1 MKISTANPKVR
12 TITKEELAQKIK
24 NAKPVQI
31 VNVLGPEH
39 YNLGFIKGSIRIPL
53 DQLDNRWGV
62 LDKNIEVVTYCA
74 SYDCPA
80 SGQAA
85 EKLLTKGFK
94 VSAYEGGINECKE
107 AGLPIE

>member
-1 MKISTANPKVR
+1 MATSTKPNIK

-24 NAKPVQI
+24 NVQPVQI
-31 VNVLGPEH
+31 VNVLDPKF
-39 YNLGFIKGSIRIPL
+39 YNLGFIKGSKKIPL
-53 DQLDNRWGV
+53 DQLDSRLGE

-85 EKLLTKGFK
+85 EKLLTKGFR
-94 VSAYEGGINECKE
+94 VSAYEGGIKE
-107 AGLPIE
+107 WRVAGLPID